1 MDGTLPGR
9 VTPYG
14 RGMAHPAGA
23 PVRPATPADIPDL
36 VELRGMLFAGL
47 AAGWGPPTAGADWR
61 AACADAFAGRLAADD
76 LRVVVIDGA
85 GELAAC
91 GLGVV
96 DRRLPS
102 PYNVS
107 GLVGHVFGIV
117 TRPAYRRRG
126 YARAIVTALLTWF
139 DEFGLTRVDLNASAD
154 GQSLYRSLGFAVHP
168 DPAMRRNR

>member
-1 MDGTLPGR
+1 
-9 VTPYG
+9 
-14 RGMAHPAGA
+14 MAHPAA
-23 PVRPATPADIPDL
+23 AVVRPARPADIPDL
-36 VELRGMLFAGL
+36 VELRGMLFAGM
-47 AAGWGPPTAGADWR
+47 ATGWGPPTAGKGWR
-61 AACADAFAGRLAADD
+61 AACADAFARELAADD
-76 LRVVVIDGA
+76 MRIVVVDGA
-85 GELAAC
+85 DGLAAC

-107 GLVGHVFGIV
+107 GRVGHVFGIV

-139 DEFGLTRVDLNASAD
+139 DERGLTRVDLNASAD
-154 GQSLYRSLGFAVHP
+154 GQSLYRGLGFTVHP